1 MWQRKEIRLWLCQ
14 QKLSI
19 KTNMNEIEE
28 GTIELEKTL
37 DKYLKDL
44 DDIHRRITNDKCIWQ
59 RLLCNYL

>member
-1 MWQRKEIRLWLCQ
+1 
-14 QKLSI
+14 
-19 KTNMNEIEE
+19 MNEIEE